1 MKMGLNISKLASRQ
15 SNSPATQL
23 KRQFPTRIPQFDFL
37 KQHGEPSPIEHAQ
50 QSVRVNDKPNQL
62 GLVLRNTLVNHQDG
76 LHSPHSQR
84 LQKLQTGLLFP
95 QRLYLPSF
103 SLPFTATNN
112 ERTGAIV
119 YNTSETSTVFNKA
132 IEHGE
137 AIFPKNS
144 NLTDTNSIQ
153 HDNNTLRSISTDV
166 DQNQSVLFLS
176 ARQQLASQAAAEFSR
191 LGKSAHQG
199 RQFVD
204 VGSIR
209 QIIEMRDE
217 KLGMTDSDIEKKLGL
232 KTGTVIKLGNKS
244 VVSTVN

>member
-62 GLVLRNTLVNHQDG
+62 VNHQDG

-84 LQKLQTGLLFP
+84 LQKLQTG
-95 QRLYLPSF
+95 
-103 SLPFTATNN
+103 LPFTATNN

>member
-1 MKMGLNISKLASRQ
+1 MPLRMGLNISKLASRQ

-37 KQHGEPSPIEHAQ
+37 KPHGELSSTELAQ
-50 QSVRVNDKPNQL
+50 ESVRVNDKPNHL
-62 GLVLRNTLVNHQDG
+62 ELVLRDALVNHQDG

-84 LQKLQTGLLFP
+84 LQQLQTGL
-95 QRLYLPSF
+95 
-103 SLPFTATNN
+103 PFAATSNGQ
-112 ERTGAIV
+112 TGAIIQ
-119 YNTSETSTVFNKA
+119 NTPETSTVFNKA

-137 AIFPKNS
+137 TIFHKRS
-144 NLTDTNSIQ
+144 NLTVTNSLQ
-153 HDNNTLRSISTDV
+153 HDNNILRSNSADAN
-166 DQNQSVLFLS
+166 QNQSVLFLS
-176 ARQQLASQAAAEFSR
+176 ARQHLAAQAAAEFSR

-204 VGSIR
+204 VGNIR

-232 KTGTVIKLGNKS
+232 KTGTVVKLGNKS